1 VKDIIG
7 KQLLMQG
14 GRRSFMNEKRD
25 GHQIPDTGGENKSDN
40 YASKTSDRLTADE
53 GAVDLSNEQNQY
65 QLTETQTHAFE
76 ETFEYL
82 EEYISPAELEP
93 LQLSVTQIMVEAARG
108 ENANEELL
116 WKRLDDLRRTHPHVL
131 QKVLDS
137 LNATGTGF
145 HTRVRRISER
155 MAEEINNPSPD
166 QEAF

>member
-1 VKDIIG
+1 MFDNNFYRVEACGGLII
-7 KQLLMQG
+7 
-14 GRRSFMNEKRD
+14 MNENKNKED
-25 GHQIPDTGGENKSDN
+25 IPETGGGNE
-40 YASKTSDRLTADE
+40 TE
-53 GAVDLSNEQNQY
+53 SN
-65 QLTETQTHAFE
+65 QLELNERQAHAFE

-82 EEYISPAELEP
+82 EKNTSQAEQET

-108 ENANEELL
+108 ENANEALL

-131 QKVLDS
+131 QKLLDS

-145 HTRVRRISER
+145 HTRVRRVAER

>member
-1 VKDIIG
+1 
-7 KQLLMQG
+7 
-14 GRRSFMNEKRD
+14 MNEKRD
-25 GHQIPDTGGENKSDN
+25 AHQIPNTGGGSKRDN
-40 YASKTSDRLTADE
+40 YTSETTDRLTADE
-53 GAVDLSNEQNQY
+53 GAEDLTNEQNQY

-82 EEYISPAELEP
+82 EEYISPAEREP

-108 ENANEELL
+108 ENANEALL

-145 HTRVRRISER
+145 HTRVRRVSER